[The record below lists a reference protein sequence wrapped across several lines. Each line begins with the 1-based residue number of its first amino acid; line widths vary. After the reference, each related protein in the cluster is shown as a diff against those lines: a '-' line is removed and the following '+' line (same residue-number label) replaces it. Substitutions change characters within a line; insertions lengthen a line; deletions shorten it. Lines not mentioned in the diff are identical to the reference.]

1 MLFVYHQKQGVAPL
15 TFQMIDMYHVHN
27 EFAEISLLSKEKY
40 LII

>member
-1 MLFVYHQKQGVAPL
+1 MLFLYYQKLGVAPL
-15 TFQMIDMYHVHN
+15 TFQMIDMYCVYN